1 MCPGPS
7 VQMGSSIIFTHLRHI
22 LGEWVNVEGE
32 SKPSWMM
39 LSDFVYAQVIKTQR
53 RFRLV
58 SVDTR
63 FVWGLPAEYFS
74 RLKAAGL
81 SGRINT
87 SVVERA
93 NLTIRQSVSKLTRRT
108 WSTAQFSTE
117 LSEHLFWWLAYYHF
131 SRNNEIVAASPS
143 QRQAAAHP
151 ISQTD
156 PGSGCRVDQASLVGV
171 GVDQL
176 SFVVMH

>member
-1 MCPGPS
+1 
-7 VQMGSSIIFTHLRHI
+7 
-22 LGEWVNVEGE
+22 VEGE

-58 SVDTR
+58 SVETR

-87 SVVERA
+87 SFVERA
-93 NLTIRQSVSKLTRRT
+93 NLTIRQSV

-117 LSEHLFWWLAYYHF
+117 LSEHVFWWLAYYHF
-131 SRNNEIVAASPS
+131 ARNHESLRMKLSQPVHRKGRQQPTRYRKMTPAVAAGLAR
-143 QRQAAAHP
+143 QRWSVLEW
-151 ISQTD
+151 ISY
-156 PGSGCRVDQASLVGV
+156 PL
-171 GVDQL
+171 L
-176 SFVVMH
+176 